1 MKNTGEVQSI
11 HRVVKSK
18 LGPRMRAD
26 RTTNVFFGLWIA
38 IPTLKLIGAL
48 TGPTA

>member
-18 LGPRMRAD
+18 PGPRMCAD
-26 RTTNVFFGLWIA
+26 RTTNVSFGFCIA
-38 IPTLKLIGAL
+38 IPTLELIGAL
-48 TGPTA
+48 TGPTG